1 MAVDAV
7 ASLDKG
13 ELGRPVVHENDV
25 GVAMLADLERL
36 AGPDR
41 DHAHLNAGFLGKGR
55 KQVAEKTGFS
65 RSRWSMQP

>member
-13 ELGRPVVHENDV
+13 ELGRPVVHKNDV

-36 AGPDR
+36 PVPTAITR
-41 DHAHLNAGFLGKGR
+41 
-55 KQVAEKTGFS
+55 T
-65 RSRWSMQP
+65 